1 MLTLI
6 LRQLKLPLPLAL
18 IYWWNP
24 ILILESFNSAHMDL
38 IALPFMLGAIFAAIR
53 GRRLTGASS
62 LALAIGAKLW
72 PIILAPLLLRPLT
85 KKPGRLVAALCI
97 LAILGAAMFAPIH
110 AGGLDGDSGFTAYGK
125 RWELNDALFMLFVW
139 GSKFFMQVVGWADGN
154 EQLAARVVVAALL
167 AVWIGALARRE
178 SKDGH
183 DLCERLLLAVAALF
197 LLSPTQFPW
206 YYIWMLPLLAIRPRA
221 SLLSLTVLLPLYYL
235 RFYFKARGNEGVFD
249 NGIVWI
255 EYAPVWLLLVWEF
268 HKNKW
273 RLGASAAETT
283 S

>member
-1 MLTLI
+1 M
-6 LRQLKLPLPLAL
+6 
-18 IYWWNP
+18 
-24 ILILESFNSAHMDL
+24 
-38 IALPFMLGAIFAAIR
+38 
-53 GRRLTGASS
+53 
-62 LALAIGAKLW
+62 GAKLW
-72 PIILAPLLLRPLT
+72 PVVLAPLLLRPLM
-85 KKPGRLVAALCI
+85 KKPARLVAALCI

-139 GSKFFMQVVGWADGN
+139 GSKLFMQAVGWADGN
-154 EQLAARVVVAALL
+154 ERLAARVIVAALL
-167 AVWIGALARRE
+167 AAWIGALARRE
-178 SKDGH
+178 SVDGQ

-235 RFYFKARGNEGVFD
+235 RFYFKARDNVDVFD
-249 NGIVWI
+249 NCIVWI
-255 EYAPVWLLLVWEF
+255 EYAPVWCLLIWEF
-268 HKNKW
+268 HKGKW
-273 RLGASAAETT
+273 RLGATATETT